1 MGSSF
6 VWFCLATLLL
16 PWLAASAAQRTYIV
30 HMNHHEKPASYPTH
44 HDWYTAHLQ
53 SLPSA
58 TTQDSLLYTY
68 TTAFHGFAASLDDA
82 QAESLLR
89 SDSVL
94 ALYEERV
101 YTLHTTRT
109 PEFLGIGTE
118 LGLDPTAV
126 LSFGGT
132 VLDVRPSPVVAAFSS
147 RGPNLVTPQIL
158 KPDVIGPGVNI
169 LAGWSDAIGPTGL
182 DTDTRKAQ
190 FNIMSGP
197 RIMFK
202 ESLLTFVQ
210 WSRVVRY
217 TRELTNVG
225 AAGSVYQV
233 SVDAPPAVGVT
244 VEPPRLIF
252 RNVGDKLRYTVT
264 FVSKNGA
271 NQMTR
276 STFGSISWKN
286 AEHQVRSPVA
296 FAWTRL

>member
-1 MGSSF
+1 MGSSL
-6 VWFCLATLLL
+6 VWLCLATLLL
-16 PWLAASAAQRTYIV
+16 PWFAASAAQRTYIV

-109 PEFLGIGTE
+109 PEFLGIGAE
-118 LGLDPTAV
+118 LGLWAV
-126 LSFGGT
+126 LNVKMRT
-132 VLDVRPSPVVAAFSS
+132 WYQLQLVVDLQLLSPMIWVGKEINAEPY
-147 RGPNLVTPQIL
+147 GPIFCL
-158 KPDVIGPGVNI
+158 K
-169 LAGWSDAIGPTGL
+169 
-182 DTDTRKAQ
+182 
-190 FNIMSGP
+190 
-197 RIMFK
+197 
-202 ESLLTFVQ
+202 
-210 WSRVVRY
+210 SRVVRY

-233 SVDAPPAVGVT
+233 SVDAPPAVRVT
-244 VEPPRLIF
+244 VKPARIVF

-264 FVSKNGA
+264 FVSNNGA

-276 STFGSISWKN
+276 SAFGSILWNN